1 MSKKVILATVLAGFA
16 SSAMAVEK
24 NLTVTLTG
32 SLDTQFGA
40 RSEKNWNN
48 SLDGAGVVSSTN
60 AQRAKKALVNDTRLR
75 VDAHGK
81 AHGLTYGGHVTLNA
95 DATESKFKTGTNN
108 VAYETGVFVESFLG
122 RVQAGSEAGAY
133 NALTVS
139 AARVAKATGGASAG
153 DAQYWTHHVRNNDF
167 VTSGAFYSDAAFNN
181 QQQAAKFTYF
191 TPSYMGFKAG
201 VSFTPDMNQKGSVA
215 GTHTLASLS
224 SGSVATTADSYGAN
238 GTGKEML
245 YRNVVSGGLH
255 YAGKVS
261 HVGVEAALL
270 AEAGKA
276 KKDTDVSVLKHRKLS
291 SVEGGL
297 KLSYNNFAVAGSY
310 ASLGRS
316 GLLST
321 SLIKKSSYMTLGA
334 SYDYHN
340 LGLSVTYLASK
351 KGAKKYTVASV
362 DKYGHNKQK
371 NVTLGAEYKLAP
383 GFMPYVEFTSFKQT
397 YASTV
402 AADLPKNNKGS
413 VLLAGTKLQF

>member
-1 MSKKVILATVLAGFA
+1 MSKKVILATVLAGLA
-16 SSAMAVEK
+16 SSAIAAEK
-24 NLTVTLTG
+24 GLTVTLSG
-32 SLDTQFGA
+32 SLDTQYGV
-40 RSEKNWNN
+40 RSEKNWNK
-48 SLDGAGVVSSTN
+48 SISGTAVVGAGN
-60 AQRAKKALVNDTRLR
+60 AKRATGALVNDTKLR

-95 DATESKFKTGTNN
+95 DTTESKFKTGTTN

-122 RVQAGSEAGAY
+122 RMQAGSEAGAY
-133 NALTVS
+133 NAMTVS

-153 DAQYWTHHVRNNDF
+153 DAQYWTNFVRNDDF
-167 VTSGAFYSDAAFNN
+167 ITSGAFYSDAAGNN
-181 QQQAAKFTYF
+181 QQQAAKFTYY

-215 GTHTLASLS
+215 GTHTVPGAS
-224 SGSVATTADSYGAN
+224 GAVATGADSYGAN
-238 GTGKEML
+238 GASGNAML
-245 YRNVVSGGLH
+245 YRNIVSGGLS

-261 HVGVEAALL
+261 HVGVEAAVL

-276 KKDTDVSVLKHRKLS
+276 KKDTDVSALKHKKLS

-297 KLSYNNFAVAGSY
+297 KLSYNNFAVAGSV

-321 SLIKKSSYMTLGA
+321 SLIKKSSYVTLGA

-351 KGAKKYTVASV
+351 KGAKSYTVSSV
-362 DKYGHNKQK
+362 AKYGHNKQK
-371 NVTLGAEYKLAP
+371 NVTFGADYKLAP
-383 GFMPYVEFTSFKQT
+383 GFMPYVEYTAFKQT
-397 YASTV
+397 YASTI